1 MACQFLDDVKACGTS
16 ILYGF
21 NSSATA
27 QQDKVDDKGK
37 IIERVSI
44 GYDLPFIIHNSA
56 RYTKEEIE
64 YGAKLF
70 GKIGK

>member
-1 MACQFLDDVKACGTS
+1 M
-16 ILYGF
+16 YGF

-27 QQDKVDDKGK
+27 QADKVDSNGRIK
-37 IIERVSI
+37 RVSI

-56 RYTKEEIE
+56 RYTKESIE